1 MSINK
6 DEGASNSTETRA
18 NTRSTVLSRFYQKYD
33 PYNAGEEIVNIT
45 VDPDDTAVSVLV
57 DNVES
62 EIKDSIL
69 RSYNSDSNILTNGI
83 CGVSLPGTFMMCQ
96 NEEEYDKHKYILYFV
111 VARIFKNAMDHC
123 SKNSS
128 MIVRVNER
136 ELPLSV
142 ILEACKMCVEVIA
155 ICKKTFYDKKR
166 AVAKQKDD
174 HNTILYGKL
183 MDNLKLTLSD
193 LTEEG
198 EDTIITNSMKRSF
211 NYDDKTSILD
221 RSLDKVGQKFKEVL
235 VLTHHNLGKK
245 REKGEMRHTEVREFE
260 RRLPKFTNSDA
271 DYKKEFYLVQFK
283 DNRSAR
289 GQNKFK
295 DTLGFAM
302 EYCLSICEGNKND
315 QTQNILT
322 IREDDAPEVAIKTA
336 LQSAQYITEHKED
349 LERFQGVE
357 YENIAEDEI
366 ESWNCMIDAFQQVYN
381 NPMSKQCSWIVNGGH
396 RLWYWLLFFNNL
408 IPFYFQLR
416 GLPGQ
421 VVTLF
426 RRDMEGSLLYGDLY
440 ERILGITITTIEFPV
455 GTTHEEAAIVTLS
468 SMYSTPATSLD
479 IFKVL
484 LPTVAFGEEIDTH
497 IKKYGAEFLFG
508 SDDGNIVRCFQ
519 KNYKYSLNDPAHLS
533 GLFFTIFILT
543 NVDAEIM
550 RNLSKTRVTVHM
562 GKTKRE
568 AIQNM
573 SAYGINGFSS
583 GSFPDPILL
592 ARDLNLI
599 CVPGGSPGDK
609 VDSFIEEYVNKKM
622 RASGCNDIDKT
633 AFLEVSWKRIKRAME
648 IFLLLLQEDVTTAS
662 LKPAAE
668 FPVHTGSVAGV
679 RRRPGRPR
687 SAPKPKKITMSCA
700 MRGAISIVS
709 MCGENVNDV
718 ISLDD
723 AMAFFEDCRC
733 IKKLNFFEDGQAR
746 MTSRITCRIEMLFKK
761 WRTRLCFCLSDYDG
775 SGENRDNYEILDSKT
790 FATHFP
796 ADCRDN
802 LSVLT
807 VSQLNVIGDW
817 LYECHEEERDLLRI
831 DKNNF
836 QDVVNKVTALPL
848 EVGSSGAVLGG
859 FYARFC
865 ATETKKKTLIMTSN
879 DDGCKYWELRSR
891 FNAAAYYQK
900 LEVMEI
906 KTPEKNPT
914 SAARDAKTDSVGGV
928 ASTKKRS
935 HKAAKDGGAGGAAS
949 KRSKNIS
956 ASRERNEPKM
966 QAASS
971 SGTSVV
977 ARHSVGGKGP
987 MGVLRANENTDAQK
1001 FSSTSSSEG
1010 DSHSDSGI
1018 LKKSGQRKAT
1028 GSSSS
1033 SDLSSSSSESDSDSD

>member
-6 DEGASNSTETRA
+6 DEGASNSTDTRA
-18 NTRSTVLSRFYQKYD
+18 NTRSTMLSRFYQKYD
-33 PYNAGEEIVNIT
+33 PYNAGEDIVNIT

-62 EIKDSIL
+62 EIKGSIL
-69 RSYNSDSNILTNGI
+69 RSYNSDSHILTNGI
-83 CGVSLPGTFMMCQ
+83 CGVSLRGTFMMCQ
-96 NEEEYDKHKYILYFV
+96 NEEEYEKHKYILYFV
-111 VARIFKNAMDHC
+111 VARIFKNAMDDC

-128 MIVRVNER
+128 MSARVNETA
-136 ELPLSV
+136 LPLSV
-142 ILEACKMCVEVIA
+142 ILEGCKMCVEVIA
-155 ICKKTFYDKKR
+155 ICKKTFDSAKR
-166 AVAKQKDD
+166 VGAKQKED

-198 EDTIITNSMKRSF
+198 EDTIITKSIKRSF
-211 NYDDKTSILD
+211 NYDKKTSKLD
-221 RSLDKVGQKFKEVL
+221 KSLDEVSQKFKDVL

-260 RRLPKFTNSDA
+260 RRLPKFTDADA
-271 DYKKEFYLVQFK
+271 DYTKGDYLVQFK

-289 GQNKFK
+289 GKNKFK
-295 DTLGFAM
+295 DTMGFAM

-322 IREDDAPEVAIKTA
+322 IREDNAPEVAMTKA
-336 LQSAQYITEHKED
+336 LQSAEYITGHKED
-349 LERFQGVE
+349 LERFQGLE

-381 NPMSKQCSWIVNGGH
+381 NPMSRRCSWIVNGGH

-426 RRDMEGSLLYGDLY
+426 RRDLEGSPVYGDLY

-484 LPTVAFGEEIDTH
+484 LPTVAFGQEIDAH
-497 IKKYGAEFLFG
+497 IQTNGVGFLFG
-508 SDDGNIVRCFQ
+508 LDGGNIVKCFE

-533 GLFFTIFILT
+533 GLLFTIFILT

-622 RASGCNDIDKT
+622 RASGCSDIDKT
-633 AFLEVSWKRIKRAME
+633 AFLEVSWKRIERAME
-648 IFLLLLQEDVTTAS
+648 IFLLLLQEDVTTESPKPVAALPA
-662 LKPAAE
+662 LKGSAPA
-668 FPVHTGSVAGV
+668 V
-679 RRRPGRPR
+679 RRGPGRPKNE
-687 SAPKPKKITMSCA
+687 PKPKKITMSCA
-700 MRGAISIVS
+700 MRGAISMVS

-790 FATHFP
+790 FETYFP
-796 ADCRDN
+796 ADGMGN

-817 LYECHEEERDLLRI
+817 LHECHEEERDLLRI

-848 EVGSSGAVLGG
+848 TVGSSAAVLAG

-865 ATETKKKTLIMTSN
+865 ATETKKKTLIMTRN
-879 DDGCKYWELRSR
+879 QDDCKYWELRSR
-891 FNAAAYYQK
+891 FNAVAYYQK

-906 KTPEKNPT
+906 KKPEKNPT
-914 SAARDAKTDSVGGV
+914 TVACDANTDALGGV
-928 ASTKKRS
+928 GSTKKRS
-935 HKAAKDGGAGGAAS
+935 YKAAKERGGGGASSKRTKKVMPSREQNVSKMSVAFSNGAA
-949 KRSKNIS
+949 
-956 ASRERNEPKM
+956 
-966 QAASS
+966 
-971 SGTSVV
+971 VV
-977 ARHSVGGKGP
+977 TRPVTGGKGP
-987 MGVLRANENTDAQK
+987 MGVLLVGSNKTNAQK
-1001 FSSTSSSEG
+1001 CNSPSSSEG
-1010 DSHSDSGI
+1010 DSNSDSGI
-1018 LKKSGQRKAT
+1018 GSKANR
-1028 GSSSS
+1028 
-1033 SDLSSSSSESDSDSD
+1033 SSSSSELTPSSSASDSDCD